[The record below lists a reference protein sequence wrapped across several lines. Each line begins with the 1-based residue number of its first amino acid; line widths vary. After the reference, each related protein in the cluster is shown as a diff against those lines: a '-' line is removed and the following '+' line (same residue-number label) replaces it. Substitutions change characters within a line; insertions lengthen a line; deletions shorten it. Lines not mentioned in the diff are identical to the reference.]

1 MKFTEG
7 QKDFQLHSYEW
18 KTGHLTI
25 EQILVIFSIHEYFE
39 QNYHCKIRR
48 IMHLVITLSL
58 LPPSIRAL
66 VKHNLLYHLFEDLDF
81 PWSSPA
87 GGGVPPL
94 AGYKQ

>member
-1 MKFTEG
+1 M
-7 QKDFQLHSYEW
+7 
-18 KTGHLTI
+18 
-25 EQILVIFSIHEYFE
+25 
-39 QNYHCKIRR
+39 N
-48 IMHLVITLSL
+48 LVITLSL

-94 AGYKQ
+94 AGYKQQ